1 MLARRHAS
9 LTLVGCLGVAVMAAV
24 SSGVEASG
32 GGGTTAD
39 ETFAA
44 GQLEFF
50 ESRVRPILVARCQE
64 CHGPVKQESGLAL
77 TSRAAT
83 LAGGF
88 GGPAVVP
95 GKPDASLLV
104 DAIRYD
110 DLQMPPDGRLAD
122 EEIAALEQWVRDGA
136 AWTPGGDG
144 PVLGDQEAIL
154 AAARQHWAFQPLH
167 LPPVPEVRLRQRV
180 RTPVDAFILDR
191 LDVAGLEPAAPAAP
205 RALIRRLSF
214 DLLGL
219 PPTPEEVDAFVAEY
233 EAVPHADIP
242 RETLTA
248 EERRLQHEH
257 RDRVWESLVERML
270 ASPRYGERW
279 GRHWLDVARYADT
292 RDFIAAGVD
301 RRYPFAW
308 TYRDW
313 VVRAFNE
320 DMPFDRFLRLQIAA
334 DSHAAAADDP
344 DLAALGLLTVGP
356 RFINKA
362 DEQIADRIDVVG
374 RGFLGLTIS
383 CARCHDHKY
392 DPIPTADYYGLYG
405 VFASCEEPEEL
416 PRIAGAAP
424 AAGLVAEYEKVRAE
438 KLADLA
444 NYGTGLRDEAEADFR
459 RRPADYLA
467 GYHEMKITRQQSIRG
482 LVDKRKLKETA
493 MTPLADNLE
502 AAIRAKAWR
511 RHAVLGPLVRLLAA
525 GDAGVATEL
534 AVIVAKGASDTVNP
548 LVHERLGA
556 ASPADTAAVLAV
568 YGGLLAETERRWQE
582 ARATDPAA
590 TRLDDG
596 AWEEVRQLLHEESG
610 SPFRFEPDRCVQAS
624 RLLGLGRRQIAD
636 LENAIREV
644 DATHPGAPPRSFVLV
659 DKPKPVDPVVFLRGE
674 PQRRGP
680 QVTRH
685 FLTVLGG
692 GAAFSEGSGRRELAD
707 AIAAPDNPLTAR
719 VFVNRVWGHLLGRGL
734 VETASDFGLRTPPPS
749 HPELLDWL
757 AATFIADGWSVKN
770 LHRWIVLSA
779 TYRQRSVEPRAGGR
793 LAAEDSLAAASPETA
808 AVSPDAAAVTIDP
821 ANQLLARANRRRLDF
836 ESMRDA
842 MLMASGDIDTSLG
855 GRPVS
860 LSTEPFTVRRTL
872 YGFIDRL
879 NLDPMFSTFDFAS
892 PEVTAAE
899 RPTTMVPQQALF
911 AMNHPFV
918 IERARTI
925 CRSADFLAAA
935 EDETRVA
942 ALYRRIFARRPTA
955 REVQLTVG
963 FVRSTPRGDEAGSPV
978 WQYGHGDPAVKTGDR
993 FVPFEF
999 FDGANYQLG
1008 PEFPDPRRGHLR
1020 LSATGGHPGRTAASP
1035 VIRRWTSPV
1044 SGTVSVSGTLEHLRD
1059 RGDGVRG
1066 RVLDAAGTV
1075 LGEWTVFN
1083 DRVETAIPAIAVGP
1097 GDMLDFA
1104 VDCRENGN
1112 SDAFSWAPQI
1122 DLAVQPGGSPR
1133 AASWSG
1139 RQDFTGP
1146 PPPLLSPWEQIAQ
1159 ALLLTNEFWFID

>member
-1 MLARRHAS
+1 MFSSRHAS
-9 LTLVGCLGVAVMAAV
+9 LTLAAWLAALAGATVCLGLEGAPGAGA
-24 SSGVEASG
+24 
-32 GGGTTAD
+32 TAD
-39 ETFAA
+39 ESFPA

-50 ESRVRPILVARCQE
+50 ESRVRPILIAHCQE
-64 CHGPVKQESGLAL
+64 CHGTAKQESGLAL
-77 TSRAAT
+77 TSREAAI
-83 LAGGF
+83 AGGF

-95 GKPDASLLV
+95 GRPDESLLV
-104 DAIRYD
+104 DAIRHD
-110 DLQMPPDGRLAD
+110 GLEMPPAGRLAD
-122 EEIAALEQWVRDGA
+122 EEIAVLEQWVRDGA
-136 AWTPGGDG
+136 AWTPGGGG
-144 PVLGDQEAIL
+144 PLLGDQEAIFAV
-154 AAARQHWAFQPLH
+154 AAGHWAFQQLH
-167 LPPVPEVRLRQRV
+167 LPPVPQVQRRQRV
-180 RTPVDAFILDR
+180 RTPVDAFILER
-191 LDVAGLEPAAPAAP
+191 LEAAGLEPAAAAP
-205 RALIRRLSF
+205 PQTLIRRLSF

-219 PPTPEEVDAFVAEY
+219 PPTADEVEAFVAEY
-233 EAVPHADIP
+233 EAVPHADVP
-242 RETLTA
+242 RESLTPA
-248 EERRLQHEH
+248 ERRLQQEH

-270 ASPRYGERW
+270 ASPHYGERW

-292 RDFIAAGVD
+292 RDFIATGAD

-313 VVRAFNE
+313 VVRAFND
-320 DMPFDRFLRLQIAA
+320 DMPFDRFVRLQIAA
-334 DSHAAAADDP
+334 DFHVADAEAA

-405 VFASCEEPEEL
+405 VFASCEEPKEL

-424 AAGLVAEYEKVRAE
+424 AAELVADYEKVRAE
-438 KLADLA
+438 KRADLA
-444 NYGTGLRDEAEADFR
+444 KHGRRLRDEAEADFR
-459 RRPADYLA
+459 SRPADYLA

-493 MTPLADNLE
+493 MTPLADNLG
-502 AAIRAKAWR
+502 AAVRGKAWR
-511 RHAVLGPLVRLLAA
+511 RHAVLGPLVRLLSA
-525 GDAGVATEL
+525 GDARLAAEL
-534 AVIVAKGASDTVNP
+534 ATILAEGGADPLTAEAVSP
-548 LVHERLGA
+548 LVRERLA
-556 ASPADTAAVLAV
+556 AAAPADTAAVLAV
-568 YGGLLAETERRWQE
+568 YGGLFAEAERRWQE
-582 ARATDPAA
+582 AVTRDPGGTQLDDPA
-590 TRLDDG
+590 
-596 AWEEVRQLLHEESG
+596 WEQVRRLLHEEPG
-610 SPFRFEPDRCVQAS
+610 SPFRFEPDRCLQAS
-624 RLLGLGRRQIAD
+624 RLLGGGRRLIAD
-636 LENAIREV
+636 LENAVQEI

-674 PQRRGP
+674 PRRRGP

-719 VFVNRVWGHLLGRGL
+719 VFVNRVWAHLLGRGL

-757 AATFIADGWSVKN
+757 AATFVADGWSVKN
-770 LHRWIVLSA
+770 LQRRIVLSA

-793 LAAEDSLAAASPETA
+793 PAAEGSLAA
-808 AVSPDAAAVTIDP
+808 AVSPDAAAATTDP

-842 MLMASGDIDTSLG
+842 MLMASGDLDTAVG
-855 GRPVS
+855 GRSVS
-860 LSTEPFTVRRTL
+860 LSTEPFSARRTL

-879 NLDPMFSTFDFAS
+879 NLDPMFTTFDFAS
-892 PEVTAAE
+892 PDVTAAE

-918 IERARTI
+918 IERARAI
-925 CRSADFLAAA
+925 CRGEDFLAAT
-935 EDETRVA
+935 EDEARA
-942 ALYRRIFARRPTA
+942 AVLYRRIFARQPTS
-955 REVQLTVG
+955 RERQLTVG
-963 FVRSTPRGDEAGSPV
+963 FVRSTPRGEEARRPV
-978 WQYGHGDPAVKTGDR
+978 WQYGHGDPAVKALDR

-1020 LSATGGHPGRTAASP
+1020 LSATGGHPGRTSAHP
-1035 VIRRWTSPV
+1035 VIRRWTAPV
-1044 SGTVSVSGTLEHLRD
+1044 AGTVSVSGTLEHLRD

-1083 DRVETAIPAIAVGP
+1083 DRAETVIPAIEVRP
-1097 GDMLDFA
+1097 GDVLDFA
-1104 VDCRENGN
+1104 VDCRENAS

-1122 DLAVQPGGSPR
+1122 DLAVQPGGPPR
-1133 AASWSG
+1133 ATSWTA
-1139 RQDFTGP
+1139 RQDFAGP